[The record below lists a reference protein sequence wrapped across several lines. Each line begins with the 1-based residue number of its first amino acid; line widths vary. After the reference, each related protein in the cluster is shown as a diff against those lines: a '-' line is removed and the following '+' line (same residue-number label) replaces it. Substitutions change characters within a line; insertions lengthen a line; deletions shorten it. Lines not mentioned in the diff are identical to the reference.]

1 MLKVSNKNT
10 IVNFE
15 NISYLIPFYDV
26 SIVVF
31 EHMFVCWNGFKTN

>member
-15 NISYLIPFYDV
+15 HISYLIPFYV
-26 SIVVF
+26 SIVAF